1 MLPEHME
8 VYKTLTFGAGSIPKG
23 LGKAHQLK
31 AQTWGRLT
39 VLVGSLVYVDEPTG
53 SRQVL
58 IAGEHVIIEPERKH
72 HIEYDAK
79 TEIQIEFL
87 HEVAH

>member
-1 MLPEHME
+1 MLPDQME

-23 LGKAHQLK
+23 LSKAHQLK

-39 VLVGSLVYVDEPTG
+39 VLTGQLVYVDEPTG
-53 SRQVL
+53 ARQALV
-58 IAGEHVIIEPERKH
+58 AGQHVIIEPERRH
-72 HIEYDAK
+72 HIEYDAT

-87 HEVAH
+87 HQVAH